1 MGEAGSNG
9 SEPCTAIAGVLV
21 WGLSA
26 GMGAD
31 IGAVAVAVA
40 ITGAGAGAGADADA
54 DADAVT
60 VGDTISS
67 LSPSPN
73 FSSGVLI

>member
-21 WGLSA
+21 WGFSA

-40 ITGAGAGAGADADA
+40 ITGAGADADADA

>member
-1 MGEAGSNG
+1 
-9 SEPCTAIAGVLV
+9 
-21 WGLSA
+21 
-26 GMGAD
+26 MGAD

-40 ITGAGAGAGADADA
+40 ITGAGAGA